1 MFSER
6 LLTIYEKMAAGG
18 AVGVGRGLLC
28 SVAAEVTGSDAASIV
43 LVADDAAMRPFCASD
58 DFARSLVDLEMT
70 VGEGPH
76 HLAHAND
83 AMVNVSDLEKVRTTD
98 WMLYLPS
105 SLALGARAVVGVPV
119 RIGVIR
125 FGVLCLFRRE
135 PGEMSED
142 QLTDAF
148 LMASV
153 VGRGIVALQAGAKPE
168 SLSEEFLNEA
178 SFDFTVHQAAGMV
191 AVQASTSLASAL
203 IALRMYAFSASQTL
217 ADVSARVVAR
227 QLRFVVGGQEW
238 IEEGR

>member
-153 VGRGIVALQAGAKPE
+153 VGRGIVALQADVRLQCFPDVGRRLRARRRTP
-168 SLSEEFLNEA
+168 
-178 SFDFTVHQAAGMV
+178 AAFRRGRSGMDRGGPMKR
-191 AVQASTSLASAL
+191 
-203 IALRMYAFSASQTL
+203 IADYRMFPVERCGPQGN
-217 ADVSARVVAR
+217 ADSSVVWRA
-227 QLRFVVGGQEW
+227 GGW
-238 IEEGR
+238 S